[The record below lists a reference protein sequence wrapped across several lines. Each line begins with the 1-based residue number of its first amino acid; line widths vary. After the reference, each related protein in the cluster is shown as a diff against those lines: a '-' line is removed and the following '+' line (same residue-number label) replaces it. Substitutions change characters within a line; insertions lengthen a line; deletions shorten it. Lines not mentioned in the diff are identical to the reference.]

1 MNHVHEPQAS
11 QPPAKKKKKGKGKLD
26 PDAPVPEKRGAIFKK
41 ACPKNIM
48 ERVDRVMSQR
58 FFMVDRTRVGQ
69 ELREEFKVLGSTGNV
84 YTVVI
89 DKNPSCNCTPLMSM
103 RSYSQLKYSEALMHR
118 KETIA
123 NTFCSST
130 LKFYKSR
137 LHLGFGIKT
146 SRALLTSELQTIFD
160 NAPLAP
166 NSVAHPQVRDAYAR
180 ATGKVSATSSKQANN
195 AERRVPGLG
204 DECPICYE
212 GMHELDQKKLTW
224 CADCGNALHNECFS
238 QCELHDVPATE
249 RKTDPRWKLKGAK
262 QNPRSITC
270 VYCRA
275 KWKAPVAENAASAR
289 PGRSV
294 EGYMNLANL
303 AGIDEMRDTST
314 YYQGPR
320 RGERHRLRLIIILL
334 MGLDSDILSDHVVGG
349 TRLFQN
355 LLLCL
360 DSESNVARRPPTRP
374 RTTTHA
380 ADAPMA
386 NMLTLYEPMDVI
398 GNGSFGIIRKA
409 RRKSDGLRKQ
419 IFARKELNFE
429 RMSER
434 DRKQIVA
441 EVNILKDLHHEHIV
455 RYHDRYVDRDAGI
468 LYIMME
474 YCGGGDLSTVI
485 KQAQKHNRPIP
496 EDTIW
501 LYFMQILQALCHCHH
516 PNSHMRP
523 GATGVEGEGSKRAQ
537 ILHRDLKPDNVF
549 LDENNTVKLGDFGL
563 SKQLAQASFANTYVG
578 TPYYMSPELMQEKA
592 YDSKSDIWSLGCL
605 IYELCALKPPFHE
618 AKTHAELSVF
628 IRPSASQLL
637 QHERL
642 DLVLKVSETEKMLA
656 TVKAHKTTVLVKER
670 EVAAR
675 EATLLQNESLVQ
687 SMQTVIAQK
696 DEEIATLR
704 AHLPK
709 EVETQVKKRMEEV
722 KVQVLQYQ
730 REMELA
736 AENRERELQEA
747 VMTWEAQYLESAR
760 VREESY
766 RREMQ
771 AHVEEQMKLVKQK
784 EIELEEGGRRLNGLK
799 EELDGKLKAMKE
811 GAKHWWSHILIGVA
825 GLMQWH
831 AGRKDKAPL
840 EEVQNLLEPLA
851 RITDVHH
858 RTESIPEFRLPVETP
873 SRGLTFPGDYPL
885 SAMKGVVLTAT
896 GEPLATPM
904 PNLFAKSPKV
914 ALSFA
919 KIFDFEENEEGARD
933 GGESDTDTEGPPPSP
948 SMRKIDTAVYQRE
961 SNSSSNSSSSSGSS
975 TATVTVAAPATRL
988 RRPSIRRSLQRTGHP
1003 STSEAVTGTKPASKR
1018 VSSSSLVATAATV
1031 AAPTIKRSAT
1041 MPMLASPPLPEYDFN
1056 DEENLPSPF
1065 LKRTE
1070 KENPMLNGGATGTV
1084 RAKAPGSKR
1093 PSGGNM
1099 LRAVAAVNAAN
1110 AAAAGGAKSKAGL
1123 TRPSVTSARKA
1134 SEEARKALLRP

>member
-1 MNHVHEPQAS
+1 MSSGPPAKAPKQPTGTSYTIMPPDANPFSYPPAPAQVHEPQAS
-11 QPPAKKKKKGKGKLD
+11 QPPAKKKKKGKGKSD

-58 FFMVDRTRVGQ
+58 RACPFFMVDRTRVGQ
-69 ELREEFKVLGSTGNV
+69 GLREEFKVLGSTGNV

-137 LHLGFGIKT
+137 LHLDFGIKT

-195 AERRVPGLG
+195 AERRVPGPG

-212 GMHELDQKKLTW
+212 GMHKLDQKKLTW
-224 CADCGNALHNECFS
+224 CAECGNALHNECFS
-238 QCELHDVPATE
+238 QCKSHDVRVTE
-249 RKTDPRWKLKGAK
+249 RKTDRRWKLKGAK

-275 KWKAPVAENAASAR
+275 KWKAPVAENAAGAR

-314 YYQGPR
+314 YT
-320 RGERHRLRLIIILL
+320 
-334 MGLDSDILSDHVVGG
+334 DC
-349 TRLFQN
+349 N

-628 IRPSASQLL
+628 IRNGRIPPLPRGYTMRPSASQLL

-656 TVKAHKTTVLVKER
+656 TVKAHKATVLVKER

-675 EATLLQNESLVQ
+675 EAALLQNESHVQ
-687 SMQTVIAQK
+687 SMQAIIAQK

-709 EVETQVKKRMEEV
+709 EVENQVKKRMEEV

-736 AENRERELQEA
+736 GENRERELQEA
-747 VMTWEAQYLESAR
+747 VVVWEAQYLESAR

-784 EIELEEGGRRLNGLK
+784 EMELEEEGRRLNGLK

-811 GAKHWWSHILIGVA
+811 GAKR
-825 GLMQWH
+825 
-831 AGRKDKAPL
+831 RKDKTPL

-858 RTESIPEFRLPVETP
+858 RSEAIPEFRLPVETP
-873 SRGLTFPGDYPL
+873 SRGLNFPGDYPL

-914 ALSFA
+914 ALNFA
-919 KIFDFEENEEGARD
+919 KIFDFEESEEGVGD

-948 SMRKIDTAVYQRE
+948 SMRKVETVVYQRE
-961 SNSSSNSSSSSGSS
+961 SNSSSNSSSSGSS
-975 TATVTVAAPATRL
+975 TATITVPAPATRL
-988 RRPSIRRSLQRTGHP
+988 RRPSIRRSLQRTAHP
-1003 STSEAVTGTKPASKR
+1003 STSEAATGTNPASKR
-1018 VSSSSLVATAATV
+1018 VSSSSLVVTAATV

-1041 MPMLASPPLPEYDFN
+1041 MPMLASPPPPEYDFN

-1070 KENPMLNGGATGTV
+1070 KENPMLNGGAMGTV

-1110 AAAAGGAKSKAGL
+1110 AAAAGGGKSKAGL